1 MIRHIVMWKF
11 REGTEEKAN
20 EFLTKLAALEPG
32 DTVFH
37 KAFGYGEVIDID
49 REGGFI
55 EVVLGTDKH
64 GRPKHRTFLFPN
76 AFEQGMLAL

>member
-1 MIRHIVMWKF
+1 MS
-11 REGTEEKAN
+11 
-20 EFLTKLAALEPG
+20 LAALEPG

-37 KAFGYGEVIDID
+37 KAFGYGEVVDID
-49 REGGFI
+49 RAGGLI

-64 GRPKHRTFLFPN
+64 GRPKRRTFLFPN